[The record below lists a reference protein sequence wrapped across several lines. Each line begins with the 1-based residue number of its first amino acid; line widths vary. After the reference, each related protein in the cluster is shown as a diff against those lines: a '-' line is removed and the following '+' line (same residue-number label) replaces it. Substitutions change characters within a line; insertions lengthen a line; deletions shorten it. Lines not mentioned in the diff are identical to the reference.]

1 MSKYRTA
8 QGKVLDI
15 SQLAAKNERIRA
27 VGNMNVNARGDTID
41 SFGNIIVP
49 VTKKVG
55 NKYQR
60 SVTNRAANVTKRSS
74 ERIHADTPEATIIP
88 DPIPAKNPIVQ
99 PPVVKEE
106 NAVEVE
112 LLEEEMEFENTDD
125 EDAEIEA
132 IKASEA
138 PAFVVK
144 PASEAPDFVKPE
156 TTKKK

>member
-1 MSKYRTA
+1 MPSYRTA
-8 QGKVLDI
+8 QGKVLDM
-15 SQLAAKNERIRA
+15 SQLAAKNERTRA

-55 NKYQR
+55 DKYQR
-60 SVTNRAANVTKRSS
+60 SVTNRAGNVTKRSS
-74 ERIHADTPEATIIP
+74 ERVRTETQEATTIP
-88 DPIPAKNPIVQ
+88 DPIPAKNPVVQ
-99 PPVVKEE
+99 PPVVEE

-132 IKASEA
+132 IKAAEA